1 MINDGP
7 DHAAGLQA
15 VADRYGVGLDA
26 VRHLM
31 HALERGQGSMAQFNH
46 PDLGGMG
53 QWSAGGMI
61 MVGDMFNTE
70 LKARVSGLCNELAAA
85 LPPGGWSSGG
95 APGGQRGGGEWWPA
109 DLGHPSSTGS
119 QNGMRYAYFPD
130 SNRLAIESGTGV
142 ALYDTDGHHISGVS
156 QSNGGVS
163 FSGPQGAVA
172 IEHLRRIGAEAEAAM
187 RQPAEMPVSQP
198 EAPQGYAPAPSY
210 ASPPS
215 GASGDVLGTIERL
228 SELHGRG
235 VLTDQEFA
243 EKKAELL
250 ARL

>member
-1 MINDGP
+1 MTNEGP

-31 HALERGQGSMAQFNH
+31 HALERGQGNMAQFDH

-61 MVGDMFNTE
+61 MVGDMFNTD
-70 LKARVSGLCNELAAA
+70 LKARVSGLCTELAAA
-85 LPPGGWSSGG
+85 LPPGGWSAGG
-95 APGGQRGGGEWWPA
+95 APESQRGGGTWWPA
-109 DLGHPSSTGS
+109 DLGHPASTGS
-119 QNGMRYAYFPD
+119 QNGLRYAYFPE
-130 SNRLAIESGTGV
+130 SRRLAIESGAGV
-142 ALYDTDGHHISGVS
+142 ALYDTGDHHISGVS
-156 QSNGGVS
+156 QANGALS

-172 IEHLRRIGAEAEAAM
+172 VEHLRRIGAEAA
-187 RQPAEMPVSQP
+187 RQPAAEMASAPSA
-198 EAPQGYAPAPSY
+198 APQAHAPSP
-210 ASPPS
+210 AGPP
-215 GASGDVLGTIERL
+215 SGDVLGTIERL
-228 SELHGRG
+228 AELHGRG

-243 EKKAELL
+243 DKKAELL

>member
-1 MINDGP
+1 MINEGP
-7 DHAAGLQA
+7 DHASGLQA
-15 VADRYGVGLDA
+15 VAERYGVGLDA

-31 HALERGQGSMAQFNH
+31 HALERGQGNMAQFDH

-70 LKARVSGLCNELAAA
+70 LKARVSGLCTELAAA
-85 LPPGGWSSGG
+85 LPPGGWSAGG
-95 APGGQRGGGEWWPA
+95 APEGQRGGGTWWPA

-119 QNGMRYAYFPD
+119 QNGLRYAYFPE
-130 SNRLAIESGTGV
+130 SRRLAIESGAGV
-142 ALYDTDGHHISGVS
+142 ALYDTGEHQISGVS
-156 QSNGGVS
+156 QSNGALS

-172 IEHLRRIGAEAEAAM
+172 VEHLRRIGAEAEAAM
-187 RQPAEMPVSQP
+187 RQPATAMPSSRP
-198 EAPQGYAPAPSY
+198 EASQAYAPAPNSA
-210 ASPPS
+210 ASP
-215 GASGDVLGTIERL
+215 SGDVLGTIERL
-228 SELHGRG
+228 AELHGRG

-243 EKKAELL
+243 DKKAELL

>member
-1 MINDGP
+1 MINEGP
-7 DHAAGLQA
+7 DHPTGLQA

-31 HALERGQGSMAQFNH
+31 QALERGQGNMAQFDH

-61 MVGDMFNTE
+61 MVGDMFNTD
-70 LKARVSGLCNELAAA
+70 LKARISGLCTELAAA
-85 LPPGGWSSGG
+85 LPPGGWSAGG
-95 APGGQRGGGEWWPA
+95 PPESRRGGGTWWPA

-119 QNGMRYAYFPD
+119 QNGLRYAYFPG
-130 SNRLAIESGTGV
+130 SRRLAIESGAGV
-142 ALYDTDGHHISGVS
+142 ALYDTGEHHISGVS
-156 QSNGGVS
+156 QSNGAVS

-172 IEHLRRIGAEAEAAM
+172 VEHLRRIGAEI
-187 RQPAEMPVSQP
+187 PSPQP
-198 EAPQGYAPAPSY
+198 EPPAYAPAPSP
-210 ASPPS
+210 A
-215 GASGDVLGTIERL
+215 GAPSGDVLGTIERL
-228 SELHGRG
+228 AELHGRG
-235 VLTDQEFA
+235 VLTEQEFA